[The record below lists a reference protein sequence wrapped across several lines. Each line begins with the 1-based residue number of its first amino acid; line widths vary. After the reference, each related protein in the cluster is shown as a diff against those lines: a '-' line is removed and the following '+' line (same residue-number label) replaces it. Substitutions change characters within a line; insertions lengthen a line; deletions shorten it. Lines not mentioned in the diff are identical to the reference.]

1 MAARR
6 GVTADQVG
14 RAALEILDEVG
25 SVDRVGPVM
34 VAARLGIRSQSLY
47 AHVDGVEGL
56 RRLLALRSLANLG
69 DAVIGAAVGR
79 SGRDAVDAVVRAH
92 LGFAMAW
99 PGRFSAAIHPP
110 GSDPDLLAAVER
122 VGSPLQ
128 TVLEIMG
135 LDADARVHWTRLQL
149 SLVWGFATLWRDGRL
164 TLGPAP
170 ESTVDHLVAALLA
183 RLEPALV
190 PGTPT

>member
-14 RAALEILDEVG
+14 RAALEVLDEIG
-25 SVDRVGPVM
+25 NVDGVGPVM

-47 AHVDGVEGL
+47 AHVDGVDGL
-56 RRLLALRSLANLG
+56 RRLLALRSLADLG

-79 SGRDAVDAVVRAH
+79 SGRDAVDSVVRAH

-128 TVLEIMG
+128 TVLKIMG

-164 TLGPAP
+164 TLGPTP
-170 ESTVDHLVAALLA
+170 ESTVDHLVDALLA

-190 PGTPT
+190 PGTSE

>member
-14 RAALEILDEVG
+14 RAALEVLDEIG
-25 SVDRVGPVM
+25 NVDGVGPVM
-34 VAARLGIRSQSLY
+34 VAARLGIRPQSLY
-47 AHVDGVEGL
+47 AHVDGVDGL
-56 RRLLALRSLANLG
+56 RRLLALRSLADLG

-79 SGRDAVDAVVRAH
+79 SGRDAVDSVVRAH
-92 LGFAMAW
+92 LDFAMAW

-190 PGTPT
+190 AGTPA

>member
-14 RAALEILDEVG
+14 RAALEVLDEIG
-25 SVDRVGPVM
+25 NVDGVGPVM
-34 VAARLGIRSQSLY
+34 VAARLDIRPQSLY
-47 AHVDGVEGL
+47 AHVDGVDGL
-56 RRLLALRSLANLG
+56 RRLLALRSLADLG

-79 SGRDAVDAVVRAH
+79 SGSDAVDAVVRAH

-190 PGTPT
+190 AGTPA

>member
-14 RAALEILDEVG
+14 RAALEVLDEIGNVDGVG
-25 SVDRVGPVM
+25 LVM
-34 VAARLGIRSQSLY
+34 VAARLDIRPQSLY
-47 AHVDGVEGL
+47 AHVDGVDGL
-56 RRLLALRSLANLG
+56 RRLLALRSLACLG

-79 SGRDAVDAVVRAH
+79 SGRDAVDSVVRAH

-135 LDADARVHWTRLQL
+135 LDADARVHWTRLQV

-164 TLGPAP
+164 TLGPTP

-183 RLEPALV
+183 RLEPARV
-190 PGTPT
+190 PGTPA